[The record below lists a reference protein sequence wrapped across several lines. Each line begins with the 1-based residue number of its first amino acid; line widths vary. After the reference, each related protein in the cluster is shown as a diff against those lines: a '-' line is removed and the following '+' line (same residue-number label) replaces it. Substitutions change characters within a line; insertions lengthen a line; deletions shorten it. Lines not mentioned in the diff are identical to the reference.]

1 MHDFHRMVGPSRYRL
16 VVPTVNA
23 RGFTLIEWLIGT
35 AVAGIVGAIALA
47 VLCRTGLVAARAQSD
62 VRIDADAWLALAAI
76 SRDLRAA
83 SQWRGCLDSDACAIG
98 APRRVGSAIV
108 ADKVQWFA
116 DDGLWRCERDEKRL
130 GNPWACDRFLDS
142 VASVQFVAD
151 LRGRY
156 GWTIRRDYAEG
167 DGDRAKAIEVVVW
180 TRKSR
185 PYSRTTGLH
194 ERAH

>member
-1 MHDFHRMVGPSRYRL
+1 M
-16 VVPTVNA
+16 NA
-23 RGFTLIEWLIGT
+23 RGFTLTELLIGT

-47 VLCRTGLVAARAQSD
+47 VLWRTGLVAARAQAD

-130 GNPWACDRFLDS
+130 GNPWACGRFLDS
-142 VASVQFVAD
+142 VASVRFVAD
-151 LRGRY
+151 LRRRNGL
-156 GWTIRRDYAEG
+156 TIRRDYEERDG
-167 DGDRAKAIEVVVW
+167 DGAIAIEVVVW

>member
-1 MHDFHRMVGPSRYRL
+1 M
-16 VVPTVNA
+16 NA
-23 RGFTLIEWLIGT
+23 RGFTLTELLIGT

-47 VLCRTGLVAARAQSD
+47 VLWRAGLVAARAHAD

-98 APRRVGSAIV
+98 APRRVGSSIV
-108 ADKVQWFA
+108 AGNVQWFA
-116 DDGLWRCERDEKRL
+116 DDGLWRCERKEKRL
-130 GNPWACDRFLDS
+130 RNPWVCDRFLDS

-151 LRGRY
+151 LRRRN
-156 GWTIRRDYAEG
+156 GWAIRRDYGEG
-167 DGDRAKAIEVVVW
+167 DGDRAKAIEVIVW